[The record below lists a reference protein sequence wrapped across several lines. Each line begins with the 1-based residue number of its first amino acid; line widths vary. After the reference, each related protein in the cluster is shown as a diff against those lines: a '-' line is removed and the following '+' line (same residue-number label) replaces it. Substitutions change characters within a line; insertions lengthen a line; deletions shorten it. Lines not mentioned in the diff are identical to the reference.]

1 MKYDICEACK
11 NERASDRERGN
22 KGGKFVHIFSD
33 LMAET
38 NEIKLNL

>member
-1 MKYDICEACK
+1 MIFVKHVRTS
-11 NERASDRERGN
+11 ERAAERGN

>member
-1 MKYDICEACK
+1 MKYDICEAC
-11 NERASDRERGN
+11 NERAAAAERGN